1 MAGPELQ
8 HAQTQSL
15 ELRAKIAPQMQ
26 QSLNVLQA
34 TTLELNQMIGQEL
47 AQNPVLEEESV
58 DISVEEEG
66 LDKDEDE
73 FDEEF
78 SELSQLDEE
87 WREYLQQSRST
98 APRRDD
104 EKERHQRMMDSI
116 IVPQT
121 LSEHLIQQ
129 LNTSSSNKDIRDLAE
144 MLIGSINDDG
154 FLSQNI
160 EEIALENAI
169 PFMKLKEA
177 LDIVQSFHPIGIAA
191 QDLRE
196 CLLLQLNHLNKKHS
210 LEYRIVDKHLDQL
223 ARKRYPQIARK
234 IGVTIE
240 KITAAAEFIST
251 LNPKPGRELS
261 SGDNHYITPD
271 VTVEKTS
278 AGYTV
283 T

>member
-58 DISVEEEG
+58 DISVEEER

-104 EKERHQRMMDSI
+104 EKERHQRMMASI
-116 IVPQT
+116 SVPQT

-144 MLIGSINDDG
+144 MLI
-154 FLSQNI
+154 
-160 EEIALENAI
+160 EI
-169 PFMKLKEA
+169 
-177 LDIVQSFHPIGIAA
+177 
-191 QDLRE
+191 
-196 CLLLQLNHLNKKHS
+196 
-210 LEYRIVDKHLDQL
+210 
-223 ARKRYPQIARK
+223 
-234 IGVTIE
+234 
-240 KITAAAEFIST
+240 
-251 LNPKPGRELS
+251 GRA
-261 SGDNHYITPD
+261 H
-271 VTVEKTS
+271 V
-278 AGYTV
+278 
-283 T
+283 

>member
-34 TTLELNQMIGQEL
+34 TTLELNQMIGQDL

-58 DISVEEEG
+58 DISVEEER

-129 LNTSSSNKDIRDLAE
+129 LNTSSSNKDIRDIAE

-210 LEYRIVDKHLDQL
+210 LEYRILDKH
-223 ARKRYPQIARK
+223 
-234 IGVTIE
+234 
-240 KITAAAEFIST
+240 
-251 LNPKPGRELS
+251 
-261 SGDNHYITPD
+261 
-271 VTVEKTS
+271 
-278 AGYTV
+278 
-283 T
+283 

>member
-8 HAQTQSL
+8 HSQTQSL

-58 DISVEEEG
+58 DISVEEER

-121 LSEHLIQQ
+121 
-129 LNTSSSNKDIRDLAE
+129 
-144 MLIGSINDDG
+144 
-154 FLSQNI
+154 
-160 EEIALENAI
+160 
-169 PFMKLKEA
+169 
-177 LDIVQSFHPIGIAA
+177 
-191 QDLRE
+191 
-196 CLLLQLNHLNKKHS
+196 
-210 LEYRIVDKHLDQL
+210 Y
-223 ARKRYPQIARK
+223 
-234 IGVTIE
+234 
-240 KITAAAEFIST
+240 FIFT
-251 LNPKPGRELS
+251 WG
-261 SGDNHYITPD
+261 
-271 VTVEKTS
+271 
-278 AGYTV
+278 
-283 T
+283 